1 MEEDL
6 VRRRGFIIMPSFK
19 SKAIRQTEQ
28 QRIKNLRIAIERV
41 HVERAI
47 ARLKIFQLLSY
58 IRHDMYPFIN
68 RILVILAYTV
78 NNFPPLIDD
87 DEDEEFEKF
96 LDDLEEKDPNE
107 DEFVINDRFIADFD
121 DKEED
126 MITEDDVV
134 SSYCRNLASDS
145 I

>member
-1 MEEDL
+1 
-6 VRRRGFIIMPSFK
+6 MPSFK

-58 IRHDMYPFIN
+58 VRHDMYPFIN
-68 RILVILAYTV
+68 RILIILAYTV

-96 LDDLEEKDPNE
+96 LNDLEEKDPDE
-107 DEFVINDRFIADFD
+107 DEFAINDRFIADFD

-126 MITEDDVV
+126 MSMEDVV
-134 SSYCRNLASDS
+134 SSYCRNLVSPS
-145 I
+145 E